1 MDMKKFGL
9 FLLTSLLLSFAGCND
24 DTVEEQSFPT
34 VSKPVLAVTEN
45 TSASFSIA
53 WDAVEGAEEYL
64 YSVSKS
70 DADGNT
76 TEVRPETRTAA
87 TLFTIDDAS
96 AATRYTVRVKTIA
109 AADSQLGDSDFAE
122 IFLETPAEGT
132 SVQTFR
138 FGTMSVTY
146 SSLTVTVTPALN
158 ESSYCAVAVKTAL
171 LLDKNS
177 NEIVTMV
184 KESLAESSLKQGEK
198 TFTFEQLD
206 PSTSYTVVAFGYNW
220 EKGVSTSQLFRS
232 EAVKTADDV
241 RPSLDLS
248 VLSTG
253 DTSISVKCT
262 PSDTQIFYYMTS
274 VPSSQVNGKSDYDL
288 LDEQLAALD
297 KQGWDA
303 IAGQLRKGASTYTA
317 SSLTMGTEYTVFA
330 FGLQKSATGGVEAL
344 TRLFRVDATTTRP
357 EPLVTIEETIEDGD
371 KYALSYPEFAGKAV
385 FSVVFKP
392 NDVAA
397 KYYYGFYND
406 TVLDSSEEE
415 LYAALMGDPGA
426 AVSGVQEVGVYVL
439 DWGEKIVVGVIGIDA
454 AGNPGPMTWETF
466 TMTKEDQGGSNT
478 PGGNEP
484 VERGNASVEVKA
496 TPSNGYHGQEIGT
509 PMLIVDFTPSS
520 DCVEYRFMVGMN
532 EGTYD
537 SVGGEDGLIAA
548 FENESFHDQKIWES
562 SNDYSG
568 NSLVYSF
575 YDTVLGKTI
584 ESYAVAYDAEG
595 RPGKVSMVTT
605 SFPSS
610 VDDLEQLSRP
620 YPGSTF
626 LSTPLS
632 VKSKMDLL
640 VKKPNTALLQL
651 MRNN

>member
-1 MDMKKFGL
+1 MVHMKKFGL
-9 FLLTSLLLSFAGCND
+9 FLSMSLLLAFTGCEK
-24 DTVEEQSFPT
+24 DTVEEPGLPT
-34 VSKPVLAVTEN
+34 VSKPVIAVKEN
-45 TSASFSIA
+45 TPTSFCVE

-64 YSVSKS
+64 YSVSKN
-70 DADGNT
+70 DAEGSM

-122 IFLETPAEGT
+122 IFLETPAEGN
-132 SVQTFR
+132 SVQAFTF
-138 FGTMSVTY
+138 GSLSVTY
-146 SSLTVTVTPALN
+146 SSVTVTVTPSQAE
-158 ESSYCAVAVKTAL
+158 ESYYAAPVKTSL
-171 LLDKNS
+171 LIGKNS
-177 NEIVTMV
+177 NDIVKMV
-184 KESLAESSLKQGEK
+184 KDDITEASLKKGVQEFVFG
-198 TFTFEQLD
+198 QLD
-206 PSTSYTVVAFGYNW
+206 PSTNYTVVAFGYDW
-220 EKGVSTSQLFRS
+220 EKGVSTSQLARS
-232 EAVKTADDV
+232 EEIGTTPDQRA
-241 RPSLDLS
+241 SLDLS

-253 DTSISVKCT
+253 DTSISAKCI
-262 PSDTQIFYYMTS
+262 PSDGEVSYYMT
-274 VPSSQVNGKSDYDL
+274 VLPATAFAGKNDYTV
-288 LDEQLAALD
+288 LDEQIATLN
-297 KQGWDA
+297 KQSWDA
-303 IAGQLRKGASTYTA
+303 IAGQLRKGTSTLSATD
-317 SSLTMGTEYTVFA
+317 LEMDTEYYVVA
-330 FGLQKSATGGVEAL
+330 FGLQRSASGPAEAA
-344 TRLFRVDATTTRP
+344 TRLFKAGVETTKP
-357 EPLVTIEETIEDGD
+357 EPIVTIEYLIEDGANYIGYD
-371 KYALSYPEFAGKAV
+371 GMAILTVRLTPNAAAVKYG
-385 FSVVFKP
+385 
-392 NDVAA
+392 
-397 KYYYGFYND
+397 YNFMYE
-406 TVLDSSEEE
+406 TFLELSEEE
-415 LYAALMGDPGA
+415 QILALTGDPGLFETQA
-426 AVSGVQEVGVYVL
+426 IQGQVPM
-439 DWGEKIVVGVIGIDA
+439 DWGERLVLAAVGIDA
-454 AGNPGPMTWETF
+454 TGEPGPVS
-466 TMTKEDQGGSNT
+466 KELIVVEKDNIGG
-478 PGGNEP
+478 GGDDGGDTDP
-484 VERGNASVEVKA
+484 VERGDATVEITA

-605 SFPSS
+605 TFPSS
-610 VDDLEQLSRP
+610 IADLDQLSRP

>member
-87 TLFTIDDAS
+87 TSFTIDNAT
-96 AATRYTVRVKTIA
+96 AATRYVVRVQTIA
-109 AADSQLGDSDFAE
+109 SAGSQLGNSDFAE
-122 IFLETPAEGT
+122 IFLETPAEGN
-132 SVQTFR
+132 SVQAFTF
-138 FGTMSVTY
+138 GSLSVTY

-253 DTSISVKCT
+253 DTSVSVKCT

-344 TRLFRVDATTTRP
+344 TRLFKAGVETTKP
-357 EPLVTIEETIEDGD
+357 EPIVTIEYLIEDGANYIGYD
-371 KYALSYPEFAGKAV
+371 GMAILTVRLTPNAAAVKYG
-385 FSVVFKP
+385 
-392 NDVAA
+392 
-397 KYYYGFYND
+397 YNFMYE
-406 TVLDSSEEE
+406 TFLELSEEE
-415 LYAALMGDPGA
+415 QILALTGDPGLFETQA
-426 AVSGVQEVGVYVL
+426 IQGQVPM
-439 DWGEKIVVGVIGIDA
+439 DWGERLVLAAVGIDA
-454 AGNPGPMTWETF
+454 TGEPGPVS
-466 TMTKEDQGGSNT
+466 KELIVVEKDNIGG
-478 PGGNEP
+478 GGDDGGDTGP
-484 VERGNASVEVKA
+484 VERGDATVEITA

-509 PMLIVDFTPSS
+509 PMLIVEFTPSS

-548 FENESFHDQKIWES
+548 FENESLHDQKIWES
-562 SNDYSG
+562 SKDFSSNG
-568 NSLVYSF
+568 VVYTF
-575 YDTVLGKTI
+575 KDTVLGQTI
-584 ESYAVAYDAEG
+584 ESFALAYDAEG